1 MERRMFMVW
10 VGAGILASSLPAAI
24 AACSAPE
31 AEKPAADAPT
41 AERPDGFM
49 TIGTVSELEKTG
61 QLSHK
66 MGDVPIVVVRDPA
79 NATKLIAVNVKCT
92 HAGCAVEWK
101 NKTFSCPCH
110 GSQFS
115 ADGKVKK
122 GPATQPLATVPV
134 KLEGESVLIKA

>member
-1 MERRMFMVW
+1 MDRRSFMVW

-31 AEKPAADAPT
+31 VEKPAADASS
-41 AERPDGFM
+41 AKRPDGFM
-49 TIGTVSELEKTG
+49 SIGTVSELDKTG
-61 QLSHK
+61 QLIHR

-79 NATKLIAVNVKCT
+79 NAAKLIALNTKCT

-110 GSQFS
+110 GSQFA

-122 GPATQPLATVPV
+122 GPANKPLATVPV
-134 KLEGESVLIKA
+134 KLEGQSVLIKA